1 MDYNTTRNKL
11 RISEYGRN
19 IQKMVEYLL
28 TIEDRE
34 KRTQLAKFIVQV
46 MGQMTP
52 QSRDMGDSNHKLWDH
67 IHIISDYKL
76 DVDAPYP
83 PPTPQEVSKK
93 PSRLEYNSGDIRFR
107 HYGKNII
114 SIIEKANDYPEGPE
128 RDALVKT
135 IANHMKKSYLIWN
148 RESVSDELITSHLKT
163 LSNNKLVLDEDVRLN
178 QTHDILA
185 MTKKKKTKKDNFSS
199 GSNNNRSRKDKG
211 YRSYTK

>member
-11 RISEYGRN
+11 IISEYGRN

-28 TIEDRE
+28 TIDDRE
-34 KRTQLAKFIVQV
+34 KRTQLAKFVVQV
-46 MGQMTP
+46 MGQMNP
-52 QSRDMGDSNHKLWDH
+52 QSRDIGDSKHKLWDH
-67 IHIISDYKL
+67 IHIIADYKL
-76 DVDAPYP
+76 DVDSPFP
-83 PPTPQEVSKK
+83 PPTHQEINKK
-93 PSRLEYNSGDIRFR
+93 PNRLEYRSEDIQFR

-114 SIIEKANDYPEGPE
+114 SIIEKANDYPDGPE
-128 RDALVKT
+128 KEALVKT

-148 RESVSDELITSHLKT
+148 RESVSDDLITTHLKA
-163 LSNNKLVLDEDVRLN
+163 LSKNKLVLSEDIRLN

-185 MTKKKKTKKDNFSS
+185 MTKKKKAKKENYSG